1 MTLTTKFRI
10 TVAGLVG
17 AAILSPVALAGGEPK
32 NDWPFTRVVADRSLS
47 QVQVTGS
54 QAVVGQGESKNQLPF
69 TRPVATGEAARIAQS
84 VAGEAKND
92 LPFTQAVE
100 TPVTGGTDGGFDWGD
115 AGIGVAA
122 GVGIA
127 ALIGGG
133 LLLTFRGP
141 RGRRIGATA
150 TR

>member
-1 MTLTTKFRI
+1 MKTITSIRI
-10 TVAGLVG
+10 GTAALIVAG
-17 AAILSPVALAGGEPK
+17 ALSPVALAGEPK
-32 NDWPFTRVVADRSLS
+32 NEWPFTRAVADRSLS
-47 QVQVTGS
+47 QVTGS
-54 QAVVGQGESKNQLPF
+54 HAVVGQGESKNQLPF
-69 TRPVATGEAARIAQS
+69 TRPVATGEGGRIAQS

-100 TPVTGGTDGGFDWGD
+100 SPVTGGADGGFDWGD

-122 GVGIA
+122 GAGIA

-133 LLLTFRGP
+133 LLLTHRGP

>member
-1 MTLTTKFRI
+1 MKTITSIRI
-10 TVAGLVG
+10 GTAALIVAG
-17 AAILSPVALAGGEPK
+17 ALSPVALAGGEPK
-32 NDWPFTRVVADRSLS
+32 NEWPFTRAVADRSLS

-69 TRPVATGEAARIAQS
+69 TRPVATGEGGRIAQS
-84 VAGEAKND
+84 VGGEAKND

-100 TPVTGGTDGGFDWGD
+100 SPVTGGADGGFDWGD

-122 GVGIA
+122 GAGIA

-133 LLLTFRGP
+133 LLLTHRGP